1 MGELKKVYISIGSN
15 LGNRLQNL
23 QDAVFLLANEV
34 GNITSISKI
43 YESASWGFEADD
55 FLNACVILDTLLT
68 PEVVLKRILA
78 IEKKLGRERNFES
91 GYVSRNIDID
101 ILYYEN
107 EVIRMDSLMNVN
119 LFFYL

>member
-78 IEKKLGRERNFES
+78 IEK
-91 GYVSRNIDID
+91 
-101 ILYYEN
+101 
-107 EVIRMDSLMNVN
+107 N
-119 LFFYL
+119 LEGNATLKVGMSPEI